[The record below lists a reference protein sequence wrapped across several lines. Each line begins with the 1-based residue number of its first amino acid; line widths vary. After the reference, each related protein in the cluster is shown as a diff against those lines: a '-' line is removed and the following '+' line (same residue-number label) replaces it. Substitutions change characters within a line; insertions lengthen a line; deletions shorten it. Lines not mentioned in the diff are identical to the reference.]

1 MKGQT
6 ALVTGASRGL
16 GRAIAVRLAREG
28 AAVCVNFL
36 TSEADADR
44 VVDEIRRAGGRAVAV
59 RTDVGD
65 PAAVRRMVERVEAE
79 LSPISILVNNA
90 GLSVRGTLETFESA
104 DLERMRRTNV
114 DGLIHMT
121 RAVIPGMRERRY
133 GRIVNITSI
142 AAHGTSLPGTTF
154 YAATKAAV
162 ITLTRRFAMELGAH
176 GITVNAVAPGFFPTD
191 MSQAR
196 RNTEQLATAV
206 KQISER
212 TMVGRVGHPDDISHA
227 VAFLV
232 APESSFVTAQVLT
245 VDGGRMDYIG
255 HPYSRL
261 SLTSCGRNLHV
272 PARRRV
278 RGGLRGPPGH
288 ARDDGRELPGIH
300 RLRHVHAVARRQR
313 EHPVLHASVRG
324 QGDGRRIAS
333 ALTVQRPHLLDQ
345 RVAVL
350 ARHLD
355 VRHEDVRSPLR
366 QHLQRLGRRATG
378 PDAGPGALENGRRE
392 LEGVRIIV
400 DHQHAKIIETRALW

>member
-36 TSEADADR
+36 ANEADADR
-44 VVDEIRRAGGRAVAV
+44 VVDEIRGAGGRAVAV

-65 PAAVRRMVERVEAE
+65 PAAVRRMVERVGAE

-191 MSQAR
+191 MSR
-196 RNTEQLATAV
+196 RNVEQLATAV

-212 TMVGRVGHPDDISHA
+212 TMVGRVGHPDDIAHA
-227 VAFLV
+227 VAFLA
-232 APESSFVTAQVLT
+232 APE
-245 VDGGRMDYIG
+245 
-255 HPYSRL
+255 RL
-261 SLTSCGRNLHV
+261 S
-272 PARRRV
+272 AR
-278 RGGLRGPPGH
+278 
-288 ARDDGRELPGIH
+288 I
-300 RLRHVHAVARRQR
+300 
-313 EHPVLHASVRG
+313 
-324 QGDGRRIAS
+324 
-333 ALTVQRPHLLDQ
+333 
-345 RVAVL
+345 
-350 ARHLD
+350 
-355 VRHEDVRSPLR
+355 
-366 QHLQRLGRRATG
+366 
-378 PDAGPGALENGRRE
+378 
-392 LEGVRIIV
+392 
-400 DHQHAKIIETRALW
+400 

>member
-28 AAVCVNFL
+28 AVVCVNFL
-36 TSEADADR
+36 TNEADADR
-44 VVDEIRRAGGRAVAV
+44 VVDEIRGVGGRAVAV

-65 PAAVRRMVERVEAE
+65 PAAVRRMVERVGAE
-79 LSPISILVNNA
+79 LSSISILVNNA

-191 MSQAR
+191 MSR
-196 RNTEQLATAV
+196 RNAEQLATAV

-212 TMVGRVGHPDDISHA
+212 TMVGRVGHPDDIAHA
-227 VAFLV
+227 VAFLA

-255 HPYSRL
+255 HP
-261 SLTSCGRNLHV
+261 
-272 PARRRV
+272 
-278 RGGLRGPPGH
+278 
-288 ARDDGRELPGIH
+288 
-300 RLRHVHAVARRQR
+300 
-313 EHPVLHASVRG
+313 
-324 QGDGRRIAS
+324 
-333 ALTVQRPHLLDQ
+333 
-345 RVAVL
+345 
-350 ARHLD
+350 
-355 VRHEDVRSPLR
+355 
-366 QHLQRLGRRATG
+366 
-378 PDAGPGALENGRRE
+378 
-392 LEGVRIIV
+392 
-400 DHQHAKIIETRALW
+400 